1 MDKYIEFDID
11 SNKTSGHRHRKKKG
25 RQSHTIDGE
34 YLPDK
39 KIVPPLDKGIK
50 YFSILPER

>member
-11 SNKTSGHRHRKKKG
+11 SNKTFGRRYGKKQERH
-25 RQSHTIDGE
+25 SHMINGE

-50 YFSILPER
+50 YFSILPEK